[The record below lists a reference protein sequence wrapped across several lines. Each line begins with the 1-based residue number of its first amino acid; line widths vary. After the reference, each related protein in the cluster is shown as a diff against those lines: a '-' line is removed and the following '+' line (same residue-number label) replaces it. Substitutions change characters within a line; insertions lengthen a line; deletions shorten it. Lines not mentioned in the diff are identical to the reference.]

1 MNDDDEPIY
10 ERVGDEPMEDVALD
24 AAIAAWRADHLDA
37 DELQVRGAELRLR
50 RLNAGAS
57 ERANERGEAEAA
69 GVALWALQEAKA
81 ERRERIRREQEQH
94 DLAAARRVVNQASG
108 GGPTLGLG
116 LDIVQVRH
124 ELVGWRGEW
133 PPPQPTFCDL
143 ALGGIT
149 DRRLRQVLSDAETT
163 WNAERR
169 LAEITRGGSTTS
181 G

>member
-1 MNDDDEPIY
+1 MNDDEPIY
-10 ERVGDEPMEDVALD
+10 ERVGDEPIEDAALD

-50 RLNAGAS
+50 HLNAEARR
-57 ERANERGEAEAA
+57 RANERREAEAA

-81 ERRERIRREQEQH
+81 ERRERVRREQEQH
-94 DLAAARRVVNQASG
+94 DLAAARRVVSEASRD
-108 GGPTLGLG
+108 GPTLGLG
-116 LDIVQVRH
+116 LDIIQVRH
-124 ELVGWRGEW
+124 ELVGWWGEW
-133 PPPQPTFCDL
+133 PPPQTTFCDL

-149 DRRLRQVLSDAETT
+149 DRRLRQVLHDAKTT
-163 WNAERR
+163 WNSELR